1 MPIDLPPPPEP
12 QQGSL
17 DVLADART
25 FPVGGL
31 TMQVSAPG
39 ILSDDAV
46 AKVLAKE
53 SDPSKAIIALAE
65 AARAAGVIAPRTLY
79 ARSGDQIYVSISA
92 GRITEIGA
100 PPRLLPYFDGT
111 LGKPAL
117 RDHDLEP
124 SRARASIH
132 ADRDGEAYQGKLL
145 PLTDDAYR
153 LELSPARPRPDAGAV
168 SVAFSNAGNRFT
180 GREFIDL
187 DASAGNRWG
196 DRFRAVSR
204 AKVDVFGFDEDR
216 GDDGQYHEHNLQWDR
231 VTPWGLFGAGGRY
244 LEYKQTFDGERF
256 RGEIWSAEANWMN
269 VLGSGFG
276 WRWTGEARL
285 DFIHDL
291 IEGDAGSLR
300 KEIYPSLEI
309 SQAYTRRLGIG
320 SEDSLIAAGIKARK
334 GLRDEETAVGSD
346 LGYWLVRPELG
357 GTLDFAPLS
366 FTLEALGQYG
376 SNKVPDQQLWVLGG
390 EQNLHAWLPGVA
402 LGDTGSFVKAEMRYT
417 SMELPLLRTVV
428 KVAGFAEYGSSSDGL
443 QFDESGGGL
452 FGGQITQ
459 GIGSADL
466 ADAGVEVSAT
476 VFKRLEASLSRAW
489 PIYDNGVDQA
499 QLDLSRADFYFKLT
513 ASF

>member
-1 MPIDLPPPPEP
+1 MPIELPPPPEP

-17 DVLADART
+17 EMRADARS

-39 ILSDDAV
+39 ILGEDDIAR
-46 AKVLAKE
+46 VLGQE
-53 SDPSKAIIALAE
+53 SDPSKAILALAD
-65 AARAAGVIAPRTLY
+65 AARRAGVIAPRTLY

-92 GRITEIGA
+92 GRIAEIGA
-100 PPRLLPYFDGT
+100 PPRLMPYFEG
-111 LGKPAL
+111 LAGKAAL
-117 RDHDLEP
+117 RDRDLEP
-124 SRARASIH
+124 ARARASIH
-132 ADRDGEAYQGKLL
+132 ADRDGEAYESTLL
-145 PLTDDAYR
+145 PLAGEDYR
-153 LELSPARPRPDAGAV
+153 LELSPTRPRPDAGEV
-168 SVAFSNAGNRFT
+168 TVAFSNAGNRFT
-180 GREFIDL
+180 GREFVDL

-196 DRFRAVSR
+196 DRFRVVSR

-216 GDDGQYHEHNLQWDR
+216 GDDGQYHEHNLLWDR

-256 RGEIWSAEANWMN
+256 RGEIWSVEANWMN

-276 WRWTGEARL
+276 WRWTGEGRL

-309 SQAYTRRLGIG
+309 SQAYTRRLEIG
-320 SEDSLIAAGIKARK
+320 SENSLVAAGIKLRK

-366 FTLEALGQYG
+366 FSLEALGQYG

-390 EQNLHAWLPGVA
+390 EQNLRAWLPGVA
-402 LGDTGSFVKAEMRYT
+402 LGDTGSFAKAEVRYT
-417 SMELPLLRTVV
+417 SMELPLLKTVI
-428 KVAGFAEYGSSSDGL
+428 KVAGFAEYGSSSEGL
-443 QFDESGGGL
+443 QFEESDGL
-452 FGGQITQ
+452 FGQPSQ

-476 VFKRLEASLSRAW
+476 VLKHLEASLSRAW
-489 PIYDNGVDQA
+489 PIYDHGVEQD
-499 QLDLSRADFYFKLT
+499 QLDLSRADFYFKLS

>member
-1 MPIDLPPPPEP
+1 MPIDLPQPPEP
-12 QQGSL
+12 QQGSPE
-17 DVLADART
+17 VRADARKH
-25 FPVGGL
+25 PLGGL

-39 ILSDDAV
+39 ILDEETIAR
-46 AKVLAKE
+46 VLAE
-53 SDPSKAIIALAE
+53 QTDPSQAIVALAN
-65 AARAAGVIAPRTLY
+65 AARAAGVVAPRTLY
-79 ARSGDQIYVSISA
+79 ARSGDQIYVSIGA
-92 GRITEIGA
+92 ARIAEVGA
-100 PPRLLPYFDGT
+100 PPRLVPYFDGV
-111 LGKPAL
+111 LGTPAL
-117 RDHDLEP
+117 RDRDLEP
-124 SRARASIH
+124 ARARAGIH
-132 ADRDGEAYQGKLL
+132 ADRDGEAYQARLL
-145 PLTDDAYR
+145 PLADDAYR
-153 LELSPARPRPDAGAV
+153 LELSPTRPRPDAGAV
-168 SVAFSNAGNRFT
+168 TVGFSNAGNRFT
-180 GREFIDL
+180 GREFVDL
-187 DASAGNRWG
+187 DASVGNRWG

-216 GDDGQYHEHNLQWDR
+216 GDDGQYREHNLQWDR

-291 IEGDAGSLR
+291 IESDAGSLR

-309 SQAYTRRLGIG
+309 SQAYTRRLEIG
-320 SEDSLIAAGIKARK
+320 SEGSLVAAGFKARK
-334 GLRDEETAVGSD
+334 GLREERTAVGSD

-366 FTLEALGQYG
+366 VSLEALGQYG
-376 SNKVPDQQLWVLGG
+376 SKRVPDQQLWVLGG
-390 EQNLHAWLPGVA
+390 EQSLRAWLPGVA
-402 LGDTGSFVKAEMRYT
+402 LGDTGSYVKGELRYT
-417 SMELPLLRTVV
+417 STELPLLKAVV
-428 KVAGFAEYGSSSDGL
+428 KLAGFAEYGSSSDGL
-443 QFDESGGGL
+443 QFDEQGGL

-476 VFKRLEASLSRAW
+476 LFKRLEASLSRAW
-489 PIYDNGVDQA
+489 PIHHHGVEQA